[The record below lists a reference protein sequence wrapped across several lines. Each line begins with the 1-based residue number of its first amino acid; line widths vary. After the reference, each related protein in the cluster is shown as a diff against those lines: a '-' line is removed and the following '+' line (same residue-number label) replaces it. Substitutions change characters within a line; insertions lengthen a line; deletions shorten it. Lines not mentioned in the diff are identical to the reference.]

1 MGETLVL
8 CYHAISETWPPQL
21 AVRPDRFERQLEHV
35 LERGYVA
42 TTFTEAVAAPP
53 APRTVA
59 ITFDDAYRSVYEL
72 GLPIL
77 ERLGLRATVFA
88 PTEQIGG
95 DQPMAWP
102 GIDEWLETEHRG
114 ELFGAS
120 WEQLAELGEAGWEIG
135 SHTCT
140 PRLPELDDLALA
152 AELRR
157 SREQIEDRLR
167 RPCTSIAYP
176 YGAVDARVTA
186 AAKAAGYRTGA
197 GLGSPFG
204 RRPDPL
210 DWSRVVVRR
219 GETHGGLSPPHHAP
233 VPALSWLALVASHR
247 RRRSPRPGPA
257 TASWARLLSTAGRSL
272 SRRRRARGRRS
283 ASAG

>member
-102 GIDEWLETEHRG
+102 GIDEWLDTEHRG

-120 WEQLAELGEAGWEIG
+120 WEQLAELAEAGWEIG

-140 PRLPELDDLALA
+140 HPAAPRARRPRARRRA
-152 AELRR
+152 AELPRADRGPTPPTVHVDRVSVRDGGRAGDGGGQGRR
-157 SREQIEDRLR
+157 LSNR
-167 RPCTSIAYP
+167 S
-176 YGAVDARVTA
+176 
-186 AAKAAGYRTGA
+186 GA
-197 GLGSPFG
+197 GQPL
-204 RRPDPL
+204 RPAA
-210 DWSRVVVRR
+210 
-219 GETHGGLSPPHHAP
+219 E
-233 VPALSWLALVASHR
+233 PA
-247 RRRSPRPGPA
+247 
-257 TASWARLLSTAGRSL
+257 
-272 SRRRRARGRRS
+272 
-283 ASAG
+283 

>member
-1 MGETLVL
+1 MSDTLVL
-8 CYHAISETWPPQL
+8 CYHAVSETWPPML
-21 AVRPDRFERQLEHV
+21 AVRPDQFERQLEHV

-42 TTFTEAVAAPP
+42 TTFTDAVAAPP

-77 ERLGLRATVFA
+77 ERLGLPATVFV
-88 PTEQIGG
+88 PTEQIDG

-102 GIDEWLETEHRG
+102 GIDEWLDTEHRG
-114 ELFGAS
+114 ELLGAS
-120 WEQLAELGEAGWEIG
+120 WEQLGELAEAGWEIG

-140 PRLPELDDLALA
+140 HPRLPELDGRALA

-157 SREQIEDRLR
+157 SREQIEARLR

-204 RRPDPL
+204 RRPNPL

-219 GETHGGLSPPHHAP
+219 GETPEAFRRHITRPFRILVGSPVWRATTGF
-233 VPALSWLALVASHR
+233 VPRVRAVQR
-247 RRRSPRPGPA
+247 RLG
-257 TASWARLLSTAGRSL
+257 
-272 SRRRRARGRRS
+272 RGR
-283 ASAG
+283 